1 MAVAIRLRREGA
13 LNRPYFKVVV
23 TDTRSPRDGKFI
35 EIVGTYDPKKAGQNS
50 TLKLDRIEHWISKG
64 AQPSDTVRS
73 LIKKTKNPEAAAKK
87 AAAVAAKKAAPA
99 PKPEPAPVEAQP
111 VTSSAPAA
119 IEPAAAPAET
129 TPAAPPAETTPPP
142 PAEAEKAP
150 S

>member
-1 MAVAIRLRREGA
+1 M
-13 LNRPYFKVVV
+13 NRPYFKVVV
-23 TDTRSPRDGKFI
+23 ADKRSPRDGKFI

-99 PKPEPAPVEAQP
+99 PKPEPAPVEAEP
-111 VTSSAPAA
+111 ATAPAPA
-119 IEPAAAPAET
+119 VTTEPAATMPTAET
-129 TPAAPPAETTPPP
+129 
-142 PAEAEKAP
+142 EKAP